1 MSLHLPTKTKLE
13 MDFGNKPFET
23 NRLKERFTNYY
34 SNKMPG
40 SPVMSEL
47 YWDAHDDL
55 VDPNRYDMGTEAHSG
70 VYQLSFLGR
79 KDFQVEVNR
88 TKFGDIFK
96 EPNYKLSGEPDKN
109 VYLDTDAKFFT
120 GGYAAKTDDAAIF
133 PSKHLQYHLHPKW
146 MQKYPREGPLRDVE
160 NSQPQRDLQN
170 YCKQLDVTINQK
182 WYLNNIIGEENK
194 VSFQQFSVLYDIGYI
209 A

>member
-1 MSLHLPTKTKLE
+1 MT
-13 MDFGNKPFET
+13 
-23 NRLKERFTNYY
+23 
-34 SNKMPG
+34 
-40 SPVMSEL
+40 
-47 YWDAHDDL
+47 
-55 VDPNRYDMGTEAHSG
+55 
-70 VYQLSFLGR
+70 
-79 KDFQVEVNR
+79 
-88 TKFGDIFK
+88 
-96 EPNYKLSGEPDKN
+96 DKN

-194 VSFQQFSVLYDIGYI
+194 VSFQ
-209 A
+209 

>member
-1 MSLHLPTKTKLE
+1 

-88 TKFGDIFK
+88 TKFGDILK
-96 EPNYKLSGEPDKN
+96 EPTYNLPDGKN

-120 GGYAAKTDDAAIF
+120 GGYAAKTDDAPIF

-146 MQKYPREGPLRDVE
+146 MQKYPREGPLRDVKNNAIQQE
-160 NSQPQRDLQN
+160 LQN

-182 WYLNNIIGEENK
+182 WYLNNLIGEENK
-194 VSFQQFSVLYDIGYI
+194 VSFKCFPVLRHWYNFERFLWNN
-209 A
+209 